1 MTASST
7 WFPLLGLVPL
17 LVACSTGGDAYDGGQ
32 TGDEDTSGEGAGCD
46 YVPTVVDLD
55 EVTPLGF
62 TAQEVLETALGSR
75 VTPFFWKLGAHE
87 YGPGSGESELTLEL
101 GAPAEARFMK
111 GTPKESNL
119 DIAVDCPDRVEVDVE
134 VHARTADGAL
144 DETFVGPVHASS
156 PELATLSHSFDVDEL
171 NGSFAFDAES
181 LGAAR
186 VIAFRLNAV
195 ISEFGLSGG
204 LEAQYELKSSD
215 VASSYGQSLGV
226 FPAEVPCS
234 MGGVTVPLDAGP
246 VSSRAALD
254 LVESV
259 DSIELLKTGE
269 TIAGELAIEHDGT
282 PSCADLVGSW
292 GATPTGVVSTGAVLH
307 LKTSDGALDH
317 DFPVRLESVPGEDGS
332 LDHVKVTGSCETKEA
347 SAFAATCGDYGFDF
361 TGYDGAMAAL
371 EITLRPGAGA
381 PEVSGSLSV
390 KGVIR
395 PDCLDNP
402 PPCTEN
408 GCPGCPGQTSEA
420 VGTVLI
426 Q

>member
-1 MTASST
+1 
-7 WFPLLGLVPL
+7 
-17 LVACSTGGDAYDGGQ
+17 
-32 TGDEDTSGEGAGCD
+32 
-46 YVPTVVDLD
+46 
-55 EVTPLGF
+55 
-62 TAQEVLETALGSR
+62 
-75 VTPFFWKLGAHE
+75 
-87 YGPGSGESELTLEL
+87 
-101 GAPAEARFMK
+101 MK
-111 GTPKESNL
+111 GTPKETSL

-134 VHARTADGAL
+134 VHASTAGGAL
-144 DETFVGPVHASS
+144 DETFVGPIYASS
-156 PELATLSHSFDVDEL
+156 PELATLNHSFDVDEL
-171 NGSFAFDAES
+171 NGSFAFDPES

-204 LEAQYELKSSD
+204 LDAQYELKSTD
-215 VASSYGQSLGV
+215 VASSYGQSVGV
-226 FPAEVPCS
+226 FPTEVPCS

-246 VSSRAALD
+246 VSSQAALD
-254 LVESV
+254 LVAGVE
-259 DSIELLKTGE
+259 SIELSKTDE

-292 GATPTGVVSTGAVLH
+292 GATPTGVVSTGAVLR

-317 DFPVRLESVPGEDGS
+317 DFPVRLESVPGEAGA
-332 LDHVKVTGSCETKEA
+332 LDQVRIIGSCETKEA

-361 TGYDGAMAAL
+361 TGYDGAMALL
-371 EITLRPGAGA
+371 ELTLRPGADG

-408 GCPGCPGQTSEA
+408 GCPGCPGQTSES
-420 VGTVLI
+420 VGTLRI

>member
-1 MTASST
+1 MTASSS

-17 LVACSTGGDAYDGGQ
+17 LLACSTGGDAHDGGQ

-62 TAQEVLETALGSR
+62 TAQEVLETALGSHT
-75 VTPFFWKLGAHE
+75 TPFFWKQGGHE
-87 YGPGSGESELTLEL
+87 YGPESGASELTLEL
-101 GAPAEARFMK
+101 GAPAQARFMK
-111 GTPKESNL
+111 GTPKETTFE
-119 DIAVDCPDRVEVDVE
+119 IAVDCPDRVEVDVE
-134 VHARTADGAL
+134 VHASTQGGAL
-144 DETFVGPVHASS
+144 DETFVGPIHAST
-156 PELATLSHSFDVDEL
+156 PNLATLNHSFDVEAL
-171 NGSFAFDAES
+171 NGSFAFDPES
-181 LGAAR
+181 LGAST

-204 LEAQYELKSSD
+204 LDAQYELKGAD

-226 FPAEVPCS
+226 FPTEIPCS
-234 MGGVTVPLDAGP
+234 MGGVTVPLDGGP
-246 VSSRAALD
+246 ASSQAALD
-254 LVESV
+254 LVSSVEALELTKSSES
-259 DSIELLKTGE
+259 
-269 TIAGELAIEHDGT
+269 IAGEISIEHDGT
-282 PSCADLVGSW
+282 PSCADLIASW
-292 GATPTGVVSTGAVLH
+292 GSTPTGVVSTGAVLH
-307 LKTSDGALDH
+307 LKTSDGSLDH
-317 DFPVRLESVPGEDGS
+317 DFPVRLESVPAEDGT
-332 LDHVKVTGSCETKEA
+332 LDHVRITGGCETKQA

-371 EITLRPGAGA
+371 ELTLRPGADA

-408 GCPGCPGQTSEA
+408 GCPGCEGTTSEG